1 MLFVKDAFN
10 NIAECWSAEK
20 YNVIDTFNL
29 FVMYILLLIFSKS
42 HNNDFKDAPRSFLLK
57 IEIISSTSR

>member
-29 FVMYILLLIFSKS
+29 FVMYSRHLALDIFEES
-42 HNNDFKDAPRSFLLK
+42 
-57 IEIISSTSR
+57 